1 MLNNGICWYLLGPT
15 GIGKTFVSLKIAAK
29 FSNEIINTDAFSLY
43 KEASTMTAKATKKEM
58 SLIRHRMVD
67 MLDLFETNYN
77 QKLFKK
83 DALNE
88 INAVF
93 QNSKIPL
100 IVGGTNY
107 FVESI
112 LFNYQSEEEKA
123 FEKSEKNKDSIECLE
138 ESDFIKNLKIDNN
151 KFFLDKI
158 KEIKNENKNDED
170 KCYTQ
175 INEYLN
181 ENFINNDNNNKKQNE
196 LIKILS
202 VIDSKSSNFY
212 NENDIRRIINS
223 ISYYISYNKK
233 KSEML
238 NNQIIKLNF
247 EKNKIIILLPK
258 DISLLL
264 ERITL
269 RIDQMIQEGFSEI
282 IYIFHKFD
290 LNKKEINFEHGVLQ
304 SIGYKEFY
312 DLYKV
317 LNKELIEEIYA
328 IHLKEMNN
336 EDNDEMIKY
345 NKNIL
350 NIIDKDENLKKIFEN
365 CRQKLISNTINYAK
379 YQIKF
384 IKNRIMPY
392 INGYIIVEIEKYDKE
407 TYINEYIPQI
417 IDYLNDDNYITIVNN
432 NKNKMED
439 WKRYYCDICK
449 CEINGE
455 NDYNSHMKSNKHKKK
470 KEKLRKK
477 EKMNKDKD
485 DNKDKINEIKNKIS
499 KIELSDSQG

>member
-1 MLNNGICWYLLGPT
+1 MKYIYCDGGCRPTNPGPGGYGVVMFNDDNEIEKYT
-15 GIGKTFVSLKIAAK
+15 K
-29 FSNEIINTDAFSLY
+29 FISNETTNNRMELKGLLCAI
-43 KEASTMTAKATKKEM
+43 KWASAT
-58 SLIRHRMVD
+58 
-67 MLDLFETNYN
+67 
-77 QKLFKK
+77 
-83 DALNE
+83 NE
-88 INAVF
+88 DV
-93 QNSKIPL
+93 
-100 IVGGTNY
+100 
-107 FVESI
+107 
-112 LFNYQSEEEKA
+112 
-123 FEKSEKNKDSIECLE
+123 
-138 ESDFIKNLKIDNN
+138 
-151 KFFLDKI
+151 
-158 KEIKNENKNDED
+158 
-170 KCYTQ
+170 
-175 INEYLN
+175 
-181 ENFINNDNNNKKQNE
+181 
-196 LIKILS
+196 
-202 VIDSKSSNFY
+202 
-212 NENDIRRIINS
+212 
-223 ISYYISYNKK
+223 
-233 KSEML
+233 
-238 NNQIIKLNF
+238 
-247 EKNKIIILLPK
+247 
-258 DISLLL
+258 
-264 ERITL
+264 
-269 RIDQMIQEGFSEI
+269 I
-282 IYIFHKFD
+282 IYTDSAYARNAI
-290 LNKKEINFEHGVLQ
+290 LNWVHTWNRNGWITSKRQ
-304 SIGYKEFY
+304 P
-312 DLYKV
+312 V
-317 LNKELIEEIYA
+317 LNRELIEEIYA